1 MRRMLLMASVVL
13 GVAGTVWAGKIT
25 RVETHVDL
33 TAGNAYGSL
42 YDARHSA
49 DSVQYIGCAL
59 YFFAG
64 GTRLACQAQDVNA
77 NSLSCMSDDPE
88 MVKIAQ
94 SVSADSYVSFKCAG
108 KSLTYLY
115 VASSSTFMAD

>member
-1 MRRMLLMASVVL
+1 MLLMAGVVL
-13 GVAGTVWAGKIT
+13 GLAGTLWAGKIT
-25 RVETHVDL
+25 RVETHVNL

-59 YFFAG
+59 YSFAG
-64 GTRLACQAQDVNA
+64 ATRLACQAQDVNA

-94 SVSADSYVSFKCAG
+94 SISESSYVSFKCTG
-108 KSLTYLY
+108 KSLSYLY
-115 VASSSTFMAD
+115 VANSSTYLAD